1 MSGLTTFNRENTMTG
16 YTNTIRQWATDTRR
30 TGTLPEADG
39 TGEVGL
45 DGPEAGSKIA
55 VRFTLK
61 VKQDYIEDIRYQVF
75 GCGFSMAACAV
86 AADLSVGYHMDKVSG
101 INATKIDQAL
111 KGLPADRSYCAE
123 LAAEAL
129 SAAVKSARNERTAIH
144 TSIKTEDE
152 HGSRT
157 KANDPVYALLLKT
170 QRPPDVN
177 PEDRH
182 LFACLLN
189 VACQEAGSPSSALG
203 LSEGDLSSLL
213 EKFFPGISRRD
224 LSQRNNHVE
233 IPPTEINED
242 VLGILLN
249 HVPTSSHPNERTT
262 SVWLCH
268 ILATRASQPG
278 HLWVAMGLFERPEL
292 TASIRR
298 HLPSLAEA
306 NDQNMRWK
314 RYLYKQVCDN
324 NGGFMCKAPNCGVC
338 SDYALCFVEDN

>member
-1 MSGLTTFNRENTMTG
+1 MTG
-16 YTNTIRQWATDTRR
+16 YTNTIRQWATDNRR
-30 TGTLPEADG
+30 TGILPEADG

-45 DGPEAGSKIA
+45 EGPEAGSKIA

-61 VKQDYIEDIRYQVF
+61 VEQNCVTDVRYQVF

-86 AADLSVGYHMDKVSG
+86 AADLSVGYHMDKING

-111 KGLPADRSYCAE
+111 KGLPAERSYCAE

-129 SAAVKSARNERTAIH
+129 RAAVKSVRNERAAVQ
-144 TSIKTEDE
+144 TSIKTDDE

-157 KANDPVYALLLKT
+157 KASDPVYALLLET
-170 QRPPDVN
+170 QKPPDVSS
-177 PEDRH
+177 EDRH

-189 VACQEAGSPSSALG
+189 VACQEASSPSSALG
-203 LSEGDLSSLL
+203 LAEGDLDSLL
-213 EKFFPGISRRD
+213 KKFFPGICRRD
-224 LSQRNNHVE
+224 LSKRKNHGKT
-233 IPPTEINED
+233 PPAEINED
-242 VLGILLN
+242 VLDILLN
-249 HVPTSSHPNERTT
+249 HVPAGAHPNERMT

-268 ILATRASQPG
+268 ILATRSSQPG
-278 HLWVAMGLFERPEL
+278 HLWAAMGLFERPEL

-314 RYLYKQVCDN
+314 RYLYKQVCNDH
-324 NGGFMCKAPNCGVC
+324 GGFMCKAPNCGVC
-338 SDYALCFVEDN
+338 SDYALCFVEDE